1 MDTFSASEIKILG
14 NGLDTV
20 ILNIYLTDVEG
31 TIIHQPLP
39 DELQEELNLYK
50 ERADA
55 DVVEISSY
63 FASFKLKSV
72 LALVPRH
79 RVVGKNSPVLL
90 LAHAIHG
97 LL

>member
-1 MDTFSASEIKILG
+1 MDTFAASEIKILG
-14 NGLDTV
+14 SGLDTV
-20 ILNIYLTDVEG
+20 ILNIYLTDVEE

-39 DELQEELNLYK
+39 DALQEELNLDK
-50 ERADA
+50 ERAHA
-55 DVVEISSY
+55 DEVEISSY

-90 LAHAIHG
+90 LAHAIRG